1 MSVDRDVRNQRRR
14 TQETPRLLSWGRGT
28 ADHPGHQEPTHQQT
42 QPAGKATWSKK
53 REENLQHQP
62 GEDTSFSSRTWC
74 EPVAT

>member
-14 TQETPRLLSWGRGT
+14 TQEETLLLSWGRGT

-42 QPAGKATWSKK
+42 QSAGKSTWSKK

-62 GEDTSFSSRTWC
+62 GEDTSFILRTYQ
-74 EPVAT
+74 V